1 MAEKKPI
8 KLADTMAGRIE
19 QLADERH
26 AVELGG
32 GEDRLQKQRDRGKQT
47 ARERIDN
54 LVDAYSFDEVGAFRK
69 HRTTLFGMDKAEVPA
84 DGVVTGAASVNGR
97 LVHLASQD
105 FTVSGGSAGEVHSIK
120 VAEIMEMSLKTG
132 SPFVF
137 IKRRKPRNAS
147 VKTPQRVTL
156 PPLPPRQRSAAS
168 PRLFS

>member
-84 DGVVTGAASVNGR
+84 D
-97 LVHLASQD
+97 L
-105 FTVSGGSAGEVHSIK
+105 
-120 VAEIMEMSLKTG
+120 SL
-132 SPFVF
+132 
-137 IKRRKPRNAS
+137 IHI
-147 VKTPQRVTL
+147 
-156 PPLPPRQRSAAS
+156 
-168 PRLFS
+168 

>member
-84 DGVVTGAASVNGR
+84 DGVVTGRATHHGRPGLHRHGWVGWRDPVDEGRRDDGTVPADRHSV
-97 LVHLASQD
+97 
-105 FTVSGGSAGEVHSIK
+105 
-120 VAEIMEMSLKTG
+120 
-132 SPFVF
+132 
-137 IKRRKPRNAS
+137 S
-147 VKTPQRVTL
+147 VL
-156 PPLPPRQRSAAS
+156 L
-168 PRLFS
+168 

>member
-84 DGVVTGAASVNGR
+84 DGAVSYT
-97 LVHLASQD
+97 HLRAHE
-105 FTVSGGSAGEVHSIK
+105 T
-120 VAEIMEMSLKTG
+120 
-132 SPFVF
+132 
-137 IKRRKPRNAS
+137 
-147 VKTPQRVTL
+147 
-156 PPLPPRQRSAAS
+156 
-168 PRLFS
+168 